1 MNTEKRQAI
10 TISNIENAENKTDYR
25 NFAIV
30 TETSRGIHGGKVI
43 RRYVYDSYGKRV
55 WCHSTIKECKSRI
68 DLMIKWGSSE
78 APQDESF
85 WSERI

>member
-1 MNTEKRQAI
+1 MNTEKRQAEKM
-10 TISNIENAENKTDYR
+10 SNIENAQDKIDYR

-30 TETSRGIHGGKVI
+30 TEAVRAGNRGKRL
-43 RRYVYDSYGKRV
+43 RRYVYDSYGNLV
-55 WCHSTIKECKSRI
+55 WCHTTVKECKSRI